1 MRSTS
6 DIPEKQKDPKS
17 ESLFNK
23 VFGGEFLTDPRMRP
37 WYLYFVILMLL
48 VGIAILSEQRIVQK
62 QKKIKKLEQEYK
74 TEISKLKANNQFIPY
89 EQNKALIE
97 TLKGRGYVFDE
108 SSDYTV
114 TITTPKK
121 EKFLW
126 LKNIFRKD
134 KEKDKKKDAE
144 EKSK

>member
-6 DIPEKQKDPKS
+6 DIPKKEKDPKS

-48 VGIAILSEQRIVQK
+48 VGISILSEQRIVQK
-62 QKKIKKLEQEYK
+62 QKKIRKLEQEYK

-97 TLKGRGYVFDE
+97 TLKERGYVFDE
-108 SSDYTV
+108 TSDYTV
-114 TITTPKK
+114 TITTPKE

-126 LKNIFRKD
+126 LKKIFRKD
-134 KEKDKKKDAE
+134 KEKKKDAE